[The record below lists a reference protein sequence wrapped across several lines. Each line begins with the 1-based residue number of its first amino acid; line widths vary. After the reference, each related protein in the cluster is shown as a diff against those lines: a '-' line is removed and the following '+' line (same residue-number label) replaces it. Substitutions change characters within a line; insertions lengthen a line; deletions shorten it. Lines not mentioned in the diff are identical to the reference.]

1 MEIVKQTVGTVASLT
16 GEELASNYS
25 SISAELKDLKKLE
38 SIFKSELMTRCN
50 ANNGS
55 YAGYSVVTAI
65 TKKVEPKK
73 VLDFLER
80 ISKDVKSSVN
90 ELLVS
95 GSVAVSLPKLADFL
109 SLQTGQAKTQ
119 AKKAL
124 NSNYTDFIAESATYK
139 LIKNK

>member
-1 MEIVKQTVGTVASLT
+1 MEIVKQTAGTVASLT
-16 GEELASNYS
+16 GEELTSNYS
-25 SISAELKDLKKLE
+25 AVSTSLKDLKKLE
-38 SIFKSELMTRCN
+38 SMYKSELMTRCN
-50 ANNGS
+50 ANGGS
-55 YAGYSVVTAI
+55 YAGYSVVTAV

-90 ELLVS
+90 ELLIS

-109 SLQTGQAKTQ
+109 SLQTGQAKMK

-124 NSNYTDFIAESATYK
+124 NENYTDFIAESKSYK
-139 LIKNK
+139 LTKNK